1 MTQQK
6 PLSGAVF
13 AIPAHTSENPMIH
26 LILVSHHPDIAR
38 GIAALAAQMSAA
50 PDTIHTAAGIDDADN
65 PVGTDAVRIMQAIE
79 DAANPDGILILVDL
93 GSAILSA
100 QTALDLL
107 DDPALAARCRISP
120 APLVEGAISAAVAA
134 SSGADLA
141 TVAREAEQALSA
153 KQAALG
159 ENSAIPDEAN
169 GKNNPLP
176 CEAGEGWGGGVKTS
190 HSDNLPTGDTATI
203 TLTNRDGLHAR
214 PAARLAAALAPYQ
227 SRLILTCSD
236 KQADGKS
243 LNQLAL
249 LQARC
254 GDCLTLHADGDD
266 AAAALQTF
274 RALAAA
280 NFGDPA
286 DSGDGK
292 LLARATPANAA
303 TIRAAV
309 WRCAPPQHDGNA
321 LHADRAAFTEA
332 VAAVATRLD
341 ALQNQTAARLGAAA
355 GDIFAAH
362 TQLLAELG
370 DATLER
376 VSRLNPPPLRSEG
389 GEGHAAE
396 NANAFFAGAR
406 GEGVKNRVAT
416 APETNDKHPPTHDA
430 ANYAAAWQQETAN
443 AAAALAALPDPYL
456 RARAADIADLA
467 QQVLAQLADAADTAA
482 PDDAPF
488 ILVARDL
495 YPSRAAT
502 LPANC
507 LAVVLAD
514 GDPCSHAALLC
525 QAAQRPYYH
534 GAGDAVL
541 ALTDGQILEITRDSG
556 EIRQP

>member
-1 MTQQK
+1 
-6 PLSGAVF
+6 
-13 AIPAHTSENPMIH
+13 MIH
-26 LILVSHHPDIAR
+26 LIIVSHHPDIAR

-50 PDTIHTAAGIDDADN
+50 PETIHTAAGIDDPDN
-65 PVGTDAVRIMQAIE
+65 PVGTDAVRILQTLLEA
-79 DAANPDGILILVDL
+79 DNPDGILILVDL

-107 DDPALAARCRISP
+107 DDPALAARCRISA

-134 SSGADLA
+134 SSGADLE
-141 TVAREAEQALSA
+141 TVAREATQALAA

-159 ENSAIPDEAN
+159 ESAPASAT
-169 GKNNPLP
+169 PVVAP
-176 CEAGEGWGGGVKTS
+176 S
-190 HSDNLPTGDTATI
+190 GDSTTI

-214 PAARLAAALAPYQ
+214 PAARLAAALAPYHA
-227 SRLILTCSD
+227 RLVLSCGD

-254 GDCLTLHADGDD
+254 GNRLTLHADGDD

-274 RALAAA
+274 RDLAAA

-286 DSGDGK
+286 DERDGQ
-292 LLARATPANAA
+292 LLARATPAAAA

-309 WRCAPPQHDGNA
+309 WRCDPPQHDA
-321 LHADRAAFTEA
+321 RTLHADRAAFSEAVTA
-332 VAAVATRLD
+332 VAARLET
-341 ALQNQTAARLGAAA
+341 LQNKITARLGADA

-362 TQLLAELG
+362 AQLLAELAE
-370 DATLER
+370 ATL
-376 VSRLNPPPLRSEG
+376 
-389 GEGHAAE
+389 A
-396 NANAFFAGAR
+396 
-406 GEGVKNRVAT
+406 
-416 APETNDKHPPTHDA
+416 HDA
-430 ANYAAAWQQETAN
+430 ANYAPVWQEETAQ

-456 RARAADIADLA
+456 RARAADIHDLA
-467 QQVLAQLADAADTAA
+467 QQVLALLADAPEAA
-482 PDDAPF
+482 MPDDAPF

-495 YPSRAAT
+495 YPLRAAT

-514 GDPCSHAALLC
+514 GDPHSHAALLC
-525 QAAQRPYYH
+525 QAAQRPYYS

-541 ALTDGQILEITRDSG
+541 ALTDGAHIQITRASG
-556 EIRQP
+556 EIHRLP